1 MEMVNKRHVDS
12 PCIDMVA
19 MATTQDANTFL
30 MQNHARQPFN
40 LDRNVGNVWIYYVVF
55 FLEIIAFGTCV
66 NVYFTDW
73 EGTGHDK
80 RRQGFMGVPLDWK
93 VAPNIS
99 EYLANLQLRHK
110 TERRWV
116 ELRYKG
122 SSSVYLTTDTPKSAA
137 SCSSSR
143 ADVVT
148 LSIGSCQNWRRCA
161 ACASATSRATGAFS
175 GASKPPAI
183 QSENLIHTR
192 G

>member
-1 MEMVNKRHVDS
+1 MYRYGCDGDHAGCKHFSNAKPRTPTIQFRPKRGE
-12 PCIDMVA
+12 C
-19 MATTQDANTFL
+19 
-30 MQNHARQPFN
+30 
-40 LDRNVGNVWIYYVVF
+40 LDLLWVF